1 MADVAIGEA
10 VHFGLA
16 SVLPYAGVG
25 PAALSAALGFEVVSA
40 PVESAGDGVTL
51 WGTGPNQWLAHTS
64 VAAPDWAEALGKTL
78 SGVAAVVDQSGAYAG
93 LSISGSDARRLLQ
106 KGLAIDLSPQVFVPG
121 AVAVSVIAHIGVI
134 VHHAAPGTY
143 DLAVFRSFST
153 SFREWL
159 DAAVAAL

>member
-106 KGLAIDLSPQVFVPG
+106 KGLPIDLSPQVFVPG

-134 VHHAAPGTY
+134 IRQIDETSFDVS
-143 DLAVFRSFST
+143 VFRSLGE
-153 SFREWL
+153 SFHHWL
-159 DAAVAAL
+159 TTAAATL